1 MVTVLSLV
9 MSITVFV
16 ALQSYLDLLSTAGTI
31 SEHLGDYAVVNLYD
45 GFVPEELARMEA
57 DVNVS
62 AVAAQQF
69 LFISWTRSISLWE
82 LRRTFHWASESVFR
96 FLAPTSTMRR
106 SVFGKN

>member
-45 GFVPEELARMEA
+45 
-57 DVNVS
+57 
-62 AVAAQQF
+62 
-69 LFISWTRSISLWE
+69 
-82 LRRTFHWASESVFR
+82 
-96 FLAPTSTMRR
+96 
-106 SVFGKN
+106 